1 MQSTDAK
8 DTEAF
13 LWCLDI
19 AVLSVT
25 HCKDRTENLSGTL
38 EMINTKPCPNTV
50 QCRICTANHMKCS
63 ANHFSM
69 QTIGKLSI

>member
-1 MQSTDAK
+1 MILACRATDVK

-25 HCKDRTENLSGTL
+25 HCKDRLENLSGTL
-38 EMINTKPCPNTV
+38 GLTNTKSCPNTE
-50 QCRICTANHMKCS
+50 QYRICIANHMKCN
-63 ANHFSM
+63 ANDFSM
-69 QTIGKLSI
+69 QTI

>member
-13 LWCLDI
+13 LWYLNI

-25 HCKDRTENLSGTL
+25 HCKDRLENLSGTL
-38 EMINTKPCPNTV
+38 GLTNTKPRPNTE
-50 QCRICTANHMKCS
+50 QCRICIANHMKCD
-63 ANHFSM
+63 ANDFSM
-69 QTIGKLSI
+69 QTIWKISI